1 MSGDSILPRLPK
13 PGDVVDDKYE
23 IVGIVGRGG
32 MGIVFEAVHR
42 RLRQRVALKMLH
54 PHVKE
59 EPGVIER
66 FEREARAAG
75 QLLSTN
81 VARVL
86 DVATSST
93 GLPYIVMEFLEGRD
107 LQDELEV
114 RKQLPIQEAVDYV
127 LQACAAMREAHAL
140 GIIHRDLKPANLFVC
155 PTAEGPVIKILDFG
169 ISKITTEVDGRL
181 TAAMTTLGSPIYM
194 SPEQLRGASEVD
206 ARTDIWSLGVVL
218 YELLAGKPPHAGT
231 LTAVTAAII
240 ADAPPRLALFRDDV
254 PSELEAV
261 IVKALQKFP
270 ANRFADAES
279 LAEALVPFASVA
291 SAKWLFARLSVSASA
306 PSSRRMGKP
315 TSQPTDDD
323 SLTMMGPP
331 VSVRPPPS
339 QGGAPISGSDT
350 RHAMTTGSFDRSVR
364 ASSRTRTLL
373 VAAALVAGAVG
384 LGFAL
389 RAASAPATARPLPA
403 PSAPLA
409 DAPATDT
416 PAASTVATSAPATT
430 TPGTTT
436 PPAPAAAAPPDSAA
450 PARPAPARSATAK
463 PSPPAAPR
471 PHPAAAATNPLRL

>member
-23 IVGIVGRGG
+23 IVGVVGRGG
-32 MGIVFEAVHR
+32 MGIVFEALHR

-93 GLPYIVMEFLEGRD
+93 GLPYIVMEFLDGRD

-114 RKQLPIQEAVDYV
+114 KKQLPIQEAVDYV

-140 GIIHRDLKPANLFVC
+140 GIIHRDLKPANLFLC
-155 PTAEGPVIKILDFG
+155 PTAEGPVVKILDFG

-218 YELLAGKPPHAGT
+218 YELLAGQPPHAGT

-254 PSELEAV
+254 PSALEAV
-261 IVKALQKFP
+261 IVKALQKYP
-270 ANRFADAES
+270 AHRFADAES
-279 LAEALVPFASVA
+279 LAEALVPFASAA
-291 SAKWLFARLSVSASA
+291 SAKWLHARLSVA
-306 PSSRRMGKP
+306 PSPLSSKRLGKRAA
-315 TSQPTDDD
+315 QPMDDD
-323 SLTMMGPP
+323 SLTMLGPP
-331 VSVRPPPS
+331 VSARGLAS
-339 QGGAPISGSDT
+339 QAGAPISGSDT
-350 RHAMTTGSFDRSVR
+350 RHAMTTGSFERSGR
-364 ASSRTRTLL
+364 ASSRSRTLI
-373 VAAALVAGAVG
+373 VVGAIVAGAVG
-384 LGFAL
+384 LFFVL
-389 RAASAPATARPLPA
+389 RA
-403 PSAPLA
+403 PSAPPA
-409 DAPATDT
+409 ARPIPVPAASITEAPTTSAAATNAPATNA
-416 PAASTVATSAPATT
+416 PATSASPA
-430 TPGTTT
+430 P
-436 PPAPAAAAPPDSAA
+436 PAAAEVAPTASAA
-450 PARPAPARSATAK
+450 TAPMRSATAK
-463 PSPPAAPR
+463 PPTSAPPR